1 VFSAALVSFASVIF
15 FSTNIRKAWIRALH
29 FQKIYPWVIIL
40 SVLAALAQNI
50 SIDPISLNSYKFSE
64 FKTTNADLFQQITEM
79 AHMYTS
85 ALHGLLA
92 PWPAAIFTPLIIGLF
107 MLRVTNN
114 PEIYLRYKA
123 AKMDFCL
130 LILLTLPVL
139 CWPIAELLNHI
150 FLNNIILQN
159 YLPFFRTVTCAVWIS
174 GFQMWAGFVVVDWL
188 RNEQKPKE
196 IDGWWAFEKVFLRWH
211 SSLNLTFL
219 NTLWLYYSHSS
230 IQNNITHWIFIE
242 CLFFTSPM
250 VLAALFGDSDPFN
263 HINFAVGFIRR
274 QWPRLIAMFVS
285 SVALLLVASIFA
297 HEINQLFFQYQLTD
311 NTATLVIS
319 KLMTFTILCT
329 CFLSTTILVHELPV
343 SASPSTTHFKD
354 LFTKLE
360 ATSIHYQN
368 SVTQKEDWIHFT
380 DNEIFA
386 QSEVTFDHS
395 ASKTLAAIKAELRQ
409 VVPKPLPDSMIP
421 SANHQFISADLYI
434 TDGNGDLEYEDYR
447 LPKYDRFLMPN
458 HDIKINNQS
467 YDLTKIPSKTEIIN
481 KNEINP
487 ESIDDIGMI
496 LYNNIQSNASSNITI
511 S

>member
-1 VFSAALVSFASVIF
+1 
-15 FSTNIRKAWIRALH
+15 
-29 FQKIYPWVIIL
+29 
-40 SVLAALAQNI
+40 
-50 SIDPISLNSYKFSE
+50 
-64 FKTTNADLFQQITEM
+64 
-79 AHMYTS
+79 
-85 ALHGLLA
+85 
-92 PWPAAIFTPLIIGLF
+92 
-107 MLRVTNN
+107 
-114 PEIYLRYKA
+114 
-123 AKMDFCL
+123 
-130 LILLTLPVL
+130 
-139 CWPIAELLNHI
+139 
-150 FLNNIILQN
+150 
-159 YLPFFRTVTCAVWIS
+159 
-174 GFQMWAGFVVVDWL
+174 
-188 RNEQKPKE
+188 
-196 IDGWWAFEKVFLRWH
+196 
-211 SSLNLTFL
+211 
-219 NTLWLYYSHSS
+219 
-230 IQNNITHWIFIE
+230 
-242 CLFFTSPM
+242 
-250 VLAALFGDSDPFN
+250 
-263 HINFAVGFIRR
+263 
-274 QWPRLIAMFVS
+274 
-285 SVALLLVASIFA
+285 
-297 HEINQLFFQYQLTD
+297 
-311 NTATLVIS
+311 
-319 KLMTFTILCT
+319 MTFTILCT